1 MEYKKIKDR
10 NFLAWLTLA
19 LIVASLLIFKSYLH
33 YLLVAAVLALSTS
46 HLFTLVTV
54 KLSGTRERGIIYNN
68 RDLIAALL
76 LTALFLV
83 MIFGPVVYFVSVT
96 YEQVNGLD
104 LEQIRQTLDQMTVKA
119 IDFLEKIPFMQD
131 PLARLEREGLALIKG
146 PAIETALTG
155 GKRLI
160 TGAGGLLGQ
169 IIWIMLF
176 YLLFNTY
183 GRKILRFLAE
193 LAPMSYADEKYLYRE
208 CTGTVAVVFYGTLF
222 NMVAQGVAF
231 GALMTFVGDYD
242 AVYLGVLAGFCSV
255 IPIVGAALVYL
266 PVIALE
272 LFGGNVVNAIIVLVF
287 AWVVM
292 GFFID
297 NILRLIFIGFLKKL
311 FGFEY
316 TMNEILI
323 LLAILAGIASFGFWG
338 LVIGPSV
345 LALTFAAANL
355 YSSMIDEQPGKV
367 VAVEANG
374 SELVGTSDRERHV
387 RT

>member
-374 SELVGTSDRERHV
+374 SELVGTPDRERHV